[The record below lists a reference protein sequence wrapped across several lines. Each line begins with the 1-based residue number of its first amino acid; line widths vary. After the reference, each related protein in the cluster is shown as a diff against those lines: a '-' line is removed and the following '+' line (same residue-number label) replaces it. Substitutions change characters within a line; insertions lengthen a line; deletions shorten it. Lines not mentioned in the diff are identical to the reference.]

1 VRNGDYGQRPG
12 GVAQAFDL
20 AGKTKPVGCP
30 SFAFLTKGFKEV
42 GRISN
47 GESA

>member
-1 VRNGDYGQRPG
+1 MDSAPG

-20 AGKTKPVGCP
+20 AGIANTAGCP
-30 SFAFLTKGFKEV
+30 SFAFLTKDFKEV